1 MIKKVRVEQLRVGMY
16 VHDFNAGWLD
26 HPFALN
32 SMKIGAEDELR
43 RVFASGIREL
53 FIDTVRGA
61 DVDDAPTRDEAA
73 AATELQIRQIDE
85 TRPAGERRASLA
97 DELARAKNAFG
108 EGTRLIRNVMDDI
121 RLGRQVE
128 IEAAQP
134 VVEKIAASVMRNG
147 NAMMSL
153 RRLKHVDDYTYLH
166 SVAAC
171 AMLAAFARDSGM
183 ELGAIHD
190 VALGGL
196 LHDIGKARLS
206 SVVLNKPTR
215 LSAAE
220 FVHVK
225 SHVVLG
231 SDMLRQMPGIPPL
244 AVEALEFHHERYDGS
259 GYPNGLQG
267 SEISLIGR
275 MTAIV
280 DVYDAIS
287 SERSYH
293 VPLGPADAIRKLF
306 EWSNYHFDA
315 QLVQRFVR
323 SVGIYPV
330 GTLVRLESG
339 RLGVVIEQCAASLLT
354 PLVRVIFDARH
365 NHYITPEDVD
375 LARPFGF
382 GGGDRIVSHESP
394 VRWKIDITRFL

>member
-32 SMKIGAEDELR
+32 SMKIAAEDELR

-53 FIDTVRGA
+53 FIDTERGA
-61 DVDDAPTRDEAA
+61 DVVDAPTREEAA
-73 AATELQIRQIDE
+73 AATEQEIRQVAE
-85 TRPAGERRASLA
+85 TPAPGERRSSLA

-108 EGTRLIRNVMDDI
+108 EGTRLIRNIMDDI

-134 VVEKIAASVMRNG
+134 VVEKIAASVMRNS

-166 SVAAC
+166 SVSVC
-171 AMLAAFARDSGM
+171 AMLAAFARDAGM
-183 ELGAIHD
+183 EIGAIHD

-206 SVVLNKPTR
+206 TVVLNKPTR
-215 LSAAE
+215 LSAEE

-231 SDMLRQMPGIPPL
+231 SDMLRQMPGIPQL
-244 AVEALEFHHERYDGS
+244 AVEALEHHHERFDGS
-259 GYPNGLQG
+259 GYPNGLQSG
-267 SEISLIGR
+267 EISLIGQ
-275 MTAIV
+275 MAAIV

-339 RLGVVIEQCAASLLT
+339 RLGVVIERCASSLLT